1 MITNELQRRKY
12 FVCGLLIIFSLAIFP
27 LLRYHA
33 DMSNQPNLKGMAQVE
48 TRRKFLGM
56 RLYDLC
62 ARIGKTPQVYRIW
75 RKKGT
80 TALNVRKLTDALHQ
94 FAKENKL

>member
-1 MITNELQRRKY
+1 MTTN
-12 FVCGLLIIFSLAIFP
+12 
-27 LLRYHA
+27 
-33 DMSNQPNLKGMAQVE
+33 PNIDKMTEIDAQ
-48 TRRKFLGM
+48 RKFLGM
-56 RLYDLC
+56 RLQDLSD
-62 ARIGKTPQVYRIW
+62 RIGKTPQVYRIW